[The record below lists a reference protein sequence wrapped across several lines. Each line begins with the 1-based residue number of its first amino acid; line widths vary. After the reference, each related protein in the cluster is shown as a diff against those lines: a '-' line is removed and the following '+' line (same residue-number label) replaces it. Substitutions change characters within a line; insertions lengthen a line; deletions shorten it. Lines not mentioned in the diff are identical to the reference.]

1 MITASLALVLAMPSL
16 TAEKLLNDID
26 GVFWDSER
34 RLYREVMEKGEINPQ
49 PAFNWSVGVM
59 LTALNA
65 MAENS
70 PVAKQRLIEYL
81 PGVETYWNPAGPV
94 PGFDV
99 LPMPKP
105 VDRYYDDNAWMVL
118 ALIDSAK
125 ITGEKKWLDLA
136 GKSLDYALSGWAD
149 SEGGGIYWRESDKA
163 TRNTC
168 SNSPTA
174 AAAFAYYEATKES
187 RYKDWGL
194 KIIKWTLPPLQDPTD
209 GLMWDAIDK
218 QGKIEKTKWSYNTA
232 LTAKAMIQAEGY
244 GAKFSMTGREL
255 FAKAWKHWFDPS
267 IGVKDEGRFSHLLV
281 DVGLD
286 YGLISLEDRKILM
299 RQLIDLRDEKGLY
312 GSRWDRKSGSE
323 KREMIDSA
331 SVLRTM
337 ARL

>member
-1 MITASLALVLAMPSL
+1 MSMALAALVVAS
-16 TAEKLLNDID
+16 TFSAERLLNNID
-26 GVFWDSER
+26 SVYWDSKR
-34 RLYREVMEKGEINPQ
+34 KLYLEGMEKGVVSQQ

-65 MAENS
+65 LAEES
-70 PVAKQRLIEYL
+70 PTAKQRLVEYL
-81 PGVETYWNPAGPV
+81 PGVETYWNSVGPV

-99 LPMPKP
+99 LPTPKP

-136 GKSLDYALSGWAD
+136 GKSLDYALSGWAE

-174 AAAFAYYEATKES
+174 AAAFAYFEATGEKK
-187 RYKDWGL
+187 YKDWGL

-218 QGKIEKTKWSYNTA
+218 QGKVEKTKWSYNTA

-244 GAKFSMTGREL
+244 GAKFSMTGRDL
-255 FAKAWKHWFDPS
+255 FARAWKHWFDPK

-299 RQLIDLRDEKGLY
+299 RQLIELRDDKGLY
-312 GSRWDRKSGSE
+312 GSRWDRKPGSD

>member
-1 MITASLALVLAMPSL
+1 MALAALVVASTF
-16 TAEKLLNDID
+16 TADRLLNSID
-26 GVFWDSER
+26 AAFWDPNR
-34 RLYREVMEKGEINPQ
+34 KLYVEGMEKGVVSQQ

-59 LTALNA
+59 VTALNA
-65 MAENS
+65 MAEES
-70 PVAKQRLIEYL
+70 PTAKARLIQYL
-81 PGVETYWNPAGPV
+81 PAVESYWNSTGPV

-99 LPMPKP
+99 LPTPKP

-125 ITGEKKWLDLA
+125 ITGDRKWLNLA
-136 GKSLDYALSGWAD
+136 GKALDYALSGWAE

-163 TRNTC
+163 SRNTC

-174 AAAFAYYEATKES
+174 AAAFAYYEATGEGK
-187 RYKDWGL
+187 YKDWGL
-194 KIIKWTLPPLQDPTD
+194 KIIKWTLPRLQDPSD

-244 GAKFSMTGREL
+244 GAKFSMTGRDL
-255 FAKAWKHWFDPS
+255 FSRAWKHWFDPTL
-267 IGVKDEGRFSHLLV
+267 GVKDEGRFAHLLV

-286 YGLISLEDRKILM
+286 YNLISLEDRKILVK
-299 RQLIDLRDEKGLY
+299 QLIYLRDEKGLY
-312 GSRWDRKSGSE
+312 GSRWDRKSGSD

-331 SVLRTM
+331 SVLRTL